1 MSALRTLAELEI
13 DVPGEIKVIGFDG
26 MAMGEHTVPRL
37 STVRQ
42 DLTTGAHNL
51 VDLLLR
57 RIAGEETASVV
68 MPPEL
73 VVRMSS

>member
-1 MSALRTLAELEI
+1 MSHILVT
-13 DVPGEIKVIGFDG
+13 GGSGFIG
-26 MAMGEHTVPRL
+26 T
-37 STVRQ
+37 
-42 DLTTGAHNL
+42 NL

-57 RIAGEETASVV
+57 RIAGEDTGSVV